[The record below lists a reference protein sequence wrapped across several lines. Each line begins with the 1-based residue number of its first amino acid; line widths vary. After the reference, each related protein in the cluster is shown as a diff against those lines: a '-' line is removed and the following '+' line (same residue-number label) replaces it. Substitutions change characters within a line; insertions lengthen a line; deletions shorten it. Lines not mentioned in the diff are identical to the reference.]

1 MAIVVTN
8 RSANGQSVY
17 HHGTLAFSNTK
28 VAGTLDLLWSSRH
41 SRLADSFITSRP
53 PLNASQVLAEL
64 GPVLTGERDLAHTAG
79 AALEIVMAAVHAASG
94 ALFRFQEK
102 PAMLSSIAA
111 AGFVVFPQ
119 TAVFPMQSKHVHALS
134 SVQAPQ
140 LLTRERA
147 DTFLSATGNISS
159 VWFKCA
165 APLKVRGRLI
175 GALLL
180 GEREGGA
187 EYTPELLKQIGEL
200 TPFIALAIYNHQLMM
215 SLEERTAENLKLIAS
230 VHSFWD
236 EALTAFAATIDFKS
250 KDLQGHSLR
259 VGRYAAGIA
268 ESLGMNQSE
277 VSELRAAGY
286 LHDIGKVTVDK
297 HIFTK
302 PGALEP
308 VEFQEMADH
317 TVLGHRIVSTV
328 QFPWPNIPEVVR
340 SHHERADGSG
350 YPDRLL
356 NADVSLAVRIVAV
369 ADTLDAM
376 LSERSFRKRMSLGE
390 AAAQLSWLAPAK
402 LDADV
407 VHALLVQLRR
417 DASAQLS
424 PPRPWAS
431 AQEKARK
438 PFLDP
443 AVSCNISPTDIDHL
457 VSDLNHR
464 TTRGRQ
470 MLT

>member
-1 MAIVVTN
+1 M
-8 RSANGQSVY
+8 Q
-17 HHGTLAFSNTK
+17 
-28 VAGTLDLLWSSRH
+28 
-41 SRLADSFITSRP
+41 
-53 PLNASQVLAEL
+53 ASQLLAEL

-79 AALEIVMAAVHAASG
+79 AALELVMAAVKASSG
-94 ALFRFQEK
+94 AIFRFQER

-119 TAVFPMQSKHVHALS
+119 IAVFPLLTRHVHALTS
-134 SVQAPQ
+134 AQGPQ
-140 LLTRERA
+140 KLSRERS
-147 DTFLSATGNISS
+147 DVFLSSNGNISS
-159 VWFKCA
+159 VWFRCA
-165 APLKVRGRLI
+165 APLKVRGKLI
-175 GALLL
+175 GAVLL
-180 GEREGGA
+180 GERESGA
-187 EYTPELLKQIGEL
+187 DYTPEVIKQIADFA
-200 TPFIALAIYNHQLMM
+200 PFIALAINNHQLMQ
-215 SLEERTAENLKLIAS
+215 SLEERTTENLKLVAS

-236 EALTAFAATIDFKS
+236 DALAAFAATIDVKS
-250 KDLQGHSLR
+250 KEMQGHSLR
-259 VGRYAAGIA
+259 VGRYAAGMA
-268 ESLGMNQSE
+268 ESLGMGAGE
-277 VSELRAAGY
+277 VSEVRAAGY

-308 VEFQEMADH
+308 LEFQEMADH

-350 YPDRLL
+350 YPDRLR
-356 NADVSLAVRIVAV
+356 NDEVSMPVKVVAV
-369 ADTLDAM
+369 ADTFDAM
-376 LSERSFRKRMSLGE
+376 LSDRPYRKRLSLGE

-417 DASAQLS
+417 DAVAQMS

-431 AQEKARK
+431 QQERSRK

-443 AVSCNISPTDIDHL
+443 SIACNISPTDIDHL

-464 TTRGRQ
+464 TNRGKIAI
-470 MLT
+470 T